1 MCQNILCISHS
12 ELVEGGIIN
21 YSNLHYYVGKG
32 RVKQLQLGGNGRE
45 ALFAVDSLP
54 LKYRTEIYKRYPDV
68 QEQKESKPFMD
79 NIEPDG
85 AAINFYDSLRFDD
98 GTALKPEKRQEY
110 ANNCAIL
117 NAFGRVMEE
126 CIAIR
131 MRTEGKRLKKGDF
144 WRKCASALPRLA
156 DKFPHSLPGNG
167 RRLMEK
173 YEEYKRNGYEVM
185 ISGKHGNDNG
195 GKVATEEQK
204 AMLLSLISF
213 HNNLDCAWVARAY
226 NAVAAVNG
234 WKPISDNTVGRWKQK
249 FDLETS
255 IGRLGQ
261 TKFRAKRT
269 MQVKRSRPTAPFL
282 MWTLD
287 GWVVELL
294 YQKTT
299 VNKKGHHV
307 TTYDHR
313 LTLVVVLDPCC
324 DYPIGYAIGEHEN
337 PALIKEALRN
347 ALTHGKELT
356 GEMLRANQIQSDRYD
371 IKGMR
376 PTYAVVGDKVT
387 PTRAKN
393 AKGKVIEPYFNHLN
407 NTYCKVWNNWG
418 GYGITSRPDRQ
429 PNNEAL
435 NKLKKE
441 FPTEPE
447 LRAMIHQMMA
457 FERSVK
463 HEQFMDMLAKLPADR
478 RLPMDR
484 QQYLL
489 HFGADTGYKNAIEG
503 PGLRPRILGVKRDYD
518 CFDINFRK
526 HSHERW
532 TVKYDPDD
540 LHEILAVNDDGT
552 LQFMLEEKYV
562 QPMAVADRKEGDAE
576 QLARVDRF
584 NEDLEDYVYGFQ
596 REVKE
601 TAQRVIEDVHEYKE
615 IEGPIN
621 GGILNRIV
629 LTDSLGQHKKQRDAR
644 RMGCEVDD
652 LDEPCMETVPV
663 SESKSDGLSYDIF

>member
-1 MCQNILCISHS
+1 MHADTLCISHS
-12 ELVEGGIIN
+12 EIVGGGVMTA
-21 YSNLHYYVGKG
+21 SNLKVLRHRG
-32 RVKQLQLGGNGRE
+32 RIKQTQLGGNGRE
-45 ALFAVDSLP
+45 ALFAVESFP

-68 QEQKESKPFMD
+68 QEQRESKPFLD
-79 NIEPDG
+79 RIEPDG
-85 AAINFYDSLRFDD
+85 VAMNFYDTWRFDD
-98 GTALKPEKRQEY
+98 GTALKHEKRHEY

-117 NAFGRVMEE
+117 NAFGQIFEE
-126 CIAIR
+126 NTAIR
-131 MRTEGKRLKKGDF
+131 MRTTGKRLKKGDF
-144 WRKCASALPRLA
+144 WRQCALVLPRLA
-156 DKFPHSLPGNG
+156 DSYPNSLPQNS

-173 YEEYKRNGYEVM
+173 YEDYKRAGYEVM

-195 GKVATEEQK
+195 GKVVGEEQK
-204 AMLLSLISF
+204 AMLLSLISH
-213 HNNLDCAWVARAY
+213 HNNLDDVWVAKSY
-226 NAVAAVNG
+226 NAVAQVNG
-234 WKPISDNTVGRWKQK
+234 WKPISSKTVGAWRTKH
-249 FDLETS
+249 DLETS

-269 MQVKRSRPTAPFL
+269 MQVKRSRPSAPFL

-299 VNKKGHHV
+299 LNKKGHHV

-324 DYPIGYAIGEHEN
+324 DYPIGYAIGDHEC
-337 PALIKEALRN
+337 PDLIKEALRN
-347 ALTHGKELT
+347 ALKHGKELT

-371 IKGMR
+371 IKGMT

-429 PNNEAL
+429 PNSEAL
-435 NKLKKE
+435 NKLKKH

-457 FERSVK
+457 FERSGK
-463 HEQFMDMLAKLPADR
+463 QEQFMAMLSKLPTER

-503 PGLRPRILGVKRDYD
+503 PGLRPRILGEKREYD

-526 HSHERW
+526 YSHERW
-532 TVKYDPDD
+532 TVKYDPND
-540 LHEILAVNDDGT
+540 LHDILAVSEDGS

-562 QPMAVADRKEGDAE
+562 QPMALADRKEGDAE
-576 QLARVDRF
+576 QLARVFRY
-584 NEDLEDYVYGFQ
+584 NEELEDYVYDFQ
-596 REVKE
+596 RKQKEV
-601 TAQRVIEDVHEYKE
+601 AQGIIERRDKE
-615 IEGPIN
+615 IEGSIN
-621 GGILNRIV
+621 GNLLNRLI
-629 LTDSLGQHKKQRDAR
+629 LTDSLGRHKRQRDAQR
-644 RMGCEVDD
+644 LGCDVEDIDATEVSR
-652 LDEPCMETVPV
+652 EHINEGIKPT
-663 SESKSDGLSYDIF
+663 GLSYDIF

>member
-12 ELVEGGIIN
+12 EIVGGGVMTA
-21 YSNLHYYVGKG
+21 SNLKNLRHRG
-32 RVKQLQLGGNGRE
+32 RLQQLQLGGNGRE
-45 ALFAVDSLP
+45 ALFAVDSFP
-54 LKYRTEIYKRYPDV
+54 LKYRNEIYKRYPDV

-79 NIEPDG
+79 RIEPDG
-85 AAINFYDSLRFDD
+85 AALNFYDAWRFED
-98 GTALKPEKRQEY
+98 GTALKLEKRQEY
-110 ANNCAIL
+110 ANNCSIL
-117 NAFGRVMEE
+117 NAFGCVFDEST
-126 CIAIR
+126 AIR
-131 MRTEGKRLKKGDF
+131 QRTSGKRIKKGDF
-144 WRKCASALPRLA
+144 WRKCAASLPRLA
-156 DKFPHSLPGNG
+156 DKYPHSLPQNS

-173 YEEYKRNGYEVM
+173 YEDYKRDGYVVM

-195 GKVATEEQK
+195 GKVVSEEQQ
-204 AMLLSLISF
+204 AMLLSIISF
-213 HNNLDCAWVARAY
+213 HNNLDDEWIAKSY
-226 NAVAAVNG
+226 NAVAQVNG
-234 WKPISDNTVGRWKQK
+234 WKPISSKTVGTWRTKR
-249 FDLETS
+249 DLETS

-324 DYPIGYAIGEHEN
+324 DYPIGYAIGDHEC
-337 PALIKEALRN
+337 PDLIKEALRN
-347 ALTHGKELT
+347 AMCHGKELT

-371 IKGMR
+371 IKGMKS
-376 PTYAVVGDKVT
+376 TYAVVGDKVT

-407 NTYCKVWNNWG
+407 NTYCKVWNNWS

-429 PNNEAL
+429 PNSEAL
-435 NKLKKE
+435 NKLRKE
-441 FPTEPE
+441 FPTESE

-457 FERSVK
+457 FERSGK
-463 HEQFMDMLAKLPADR
+463 RERFMELLDKLPTER

-489 HFGADTGYKNAIEG
+489 YFGADTGYKNAIEG
-503 PGLRPRILGVKRDYD
+503 PGLRPRILGVKREYD

-532 TVKYDPDD
+532 IVKYDPDD
-540 LHEILAVNDDGT
+540 LHDILAVNEDGT

-562 QPMAVADRKEGDAE
+562 QPMALADRKEGDAE
-576 QLARVDRF
+576 QLAKVFRF
-584 NEDLEDYVYGFQ
+584 NEELEDYVYEFQ
-596 REVKE
+596 RDIKSTVERLDIQKH
-601 TAQRVIEDVHEYKE
+601 AE

-621 GGILNRIV
+621 AGILNRIL
-629 LTDSLGQHKKQRDAR
+629 LTDSLGRHKRQRDAKR
-644 RMGCEVDD
+644 LGRDVEDIDATEVINEDR
-652 LDEPCMETVPV
+652 ETT
-663 SESKSDGLSYDIF
+663 GLSYDIF

>member
-1 MCQNILCISHS
+1 MEMYANTLCISHS
-12 ELVEGGIIN
+12 ELVEGVMTA
-21 YSNLHYYVGKG
+21 SNLKVLRHRG
-32 RVKQLQLGGNGRE
+32 RIRQLQLGGNGRE
-45 ALFAVDSLP
+45 ALFAVESFP
-54 LKYRTEIYKRYPDV
+54 LKYRNEIYKRYPDV

-79 NIEPDG
+79 RIEPDG
-85 AAINFYDSLRFDD
+85 AAMNFYDAWRFED
-98 GTALKPEKRQEY
+98 GTALKLSKRQEY
-110 ANNCAIL
+110 SNNCSIL
-117 NAFGRVMEE
+117 NAFGRVFDEST
-126 CIAIR
+126 AIR
-131 MRTEGKRLKKGDF
+131 QRTSGKRLKKGDF
-144 WRKCASALPRLA
+144 WRKCAASLPRLA
-156 DKFPHSLPGNG
+156 DKYPHSLPHNS

-173 YEEYKRNGYEVM
+173 YEDYKRDGYVVM

-195 GKVATEEQK
+195 GKVVGKEQQT
-204 AMLLSLISF
+204 MLLSIISF
-213 HNNLDCAWVARAY
+213 HNNLDDEWIAKSY
-226 NAVAAVNG
+226 NAVAQVNG
-234 WKPISDNTVGRWKQK
+234 WKPISSKTVGTWRTKR
-249 FDLETS
+249 DLETS

-269 MQVKRSRPTAPFL
+269 MQVKRSRPSAPFL

-313 LTLVVVLDPCC
+313 LTLVVVLDPSC
-324 DYPIGYAIGEHEN
+324 DYPIGYAIGDHEC
-337 PALIKEALRN
+337 PELIKEALRN
-347 ALTHGKELT
+347 AMCHGKELT

-371 IKGMR
+371 IKGMKS
-376 PTYAVVGDKVT
+376 TYAVVGDKVT

-407 NTYCKVWNNWG
+407 NTYCKVWNNWS

-429 PNNEAL
+429 PNSEAL
-435 NKLKKE
+435 NKLRKE
-441 FPTEPE
+441 FPTESE

-457 FERSVK
+457 FERSGK
-463 HEQFMDMLAKLPADR
+463 RERFMELLDKLPADR

-489 HFGADTGYKNAIEG
+489 YFGADTGYKNAIEG
-503 PGLRPRILGVKRDYD
+503 PGLRPRILGEKREYD

-532 TVKYDPDD
+532 IVKYDPDD
-540 LHEILAVNDDGT
+540 LHDILAVNADGT

-562 QPMAVADRKEGDAE
+562 QPMALADRKEGDAE
-576 QLARVDRF
+576 QLAKVFRF
-584 NEDLEDYVYGFQ
+584 NEELEDYVYEFQ
-596 REVKE
+596 RDIKSTVERLDIQKH
-601 TAQRVIEDVHEYKE
+601 AE

-621 GGILNRIV
+621 GGILNRIL
-629 LTDSLGQHKKQRDAR
+629 LTDSLGRHKRQRDAKR
-644 RMGCEVDD
+644 LGRDVEDIDATEVINEDR
-652 LDEPCMETVPV
+652 ETT
-663 SESKSDGLSYDIF
+663 GLSYDIF